1 MEKDPVFLI
10 GDKMILNLGLI
21 GGGLPGHVFFMPTQS
36 QVPVLQRAIQVLESI
51 SEEEEVSA
59 KALSLSLGIPPATCY
74 RILNTLVQAGWLRR
88 GEGGEFSLSF
98 GLARLSRL
106 SSDLNRVVALLAP
119 PMLALAKQTGLSAKV
134 SVQDG
139 DDWLMIA
146 REEARKDITISL
158 KVGARAP
165 VFLGSVGAVLC
176 AGMDAAALKKRI
188 AHAPPHVDY
197 RKDAAR
203 ILKRVAFCR
212 RHGYATDFAETH
224 PSIHALSVP
233 VHLGPL
239 NTTGAITLFG
249 LPGEVPRGRI
259 KELLAHLQS
268 TVRGIEEAL

>member
-1 MEKDPVFLI
+1 
-10 GDKMILNLGLI
+10 MILTLCLI
-21 GGGLPGHVFFMPTQS
+21 VAFLPGTSFPVPTQS

-51 SEEEEVSA
+51 SEEEDVSA

-88 GEGGEFSLSF
+88 SEIGEFSLSF

-106 SSDLNRVVALLAP
+106 SSDLNRVVAVLGP
-119 PMLALAKQTGLSAKV
+119 PMRALAKQTGLSAKL

-146 REEARKDITISL
+146 REEARKDIMISL

-176 AGMDAAALKKRI
+176 ACMAAATLKKRI

-212 RHGYATDFAETH
+212 RHGYATDLAETH
-224 PSIHALSVP
+224 RSIHALSVP
-233 VHLGPL
+233 VRLDPL

-249 LPGEVPRGRI
+249 LPGEMPRSRI
-259 KELLAHLQS
+259 NELLARLQATVS
-268 TVRGIEEAL
+268 TIEEAL

>member
-1 MEKDPVFLI
+1 
-10 GDKMILNLGLI
+10 
-21 GGGLPGHVFFMPTQS
+21 MPTQP
-36 QVPVLQRAIQVLESI
+36 QVPVLKRAVQVLESI
-51 SEEEEVSA
+51 SEEDAVSA
-59 KALSLSLGIPPATCY
+59 KSLSLSLGIPPATCY
-74 RILNTLVQAGWLRR
+74 RILNTLVQSGWLRR
-88 GEGGEFSLSF
+88 DEDGEFSLSF

-106 SSDLNRVVALLAP
+106 SYDLNRVVAVLGAP
-119 PMLALAKQTGLSAKV
+119 LRSLAKQTGLTAKV

-188 AHAPPHVDY
+188 AHAPQHVDY

-212 RHGYATDFAETH
+212 RNGYATDFAETH
-224 PSIHALSVP
+224 PSIHALSIP
-233 VHLGPL
+233 VRLGPL
-239 NTTGAITLFG
+239 RTTGAITLFG
-249 LPGEVPRGRI
+249 LPGEVPRSRI
-259 KELLAHLQS
+259 KLLLGHLRS
-268 TVRGIEEAL
+268 TVAEIEN

>member
-1 MEKDPVFLI
+1 MASQP
-10 GDKMILNLGLI
+10 
-21 GGGLPGHVFFMPTQS
+21 

-51 SEEEEVSA
+51 AEEDAVSA
-59 KALSLSLGIPPATCY
+59 KSLSLSLGIPPATCY

-88 GEGGEFSLSF
+88 NAGGEYSLSF

-106 SSDLNRVVALLAP
+106 SADLNRVIAILGP
-119 PMLALAKQTGLSAKV
+119 PMRALAGQTGLTAKV

-176 AGMDAAALKKRI
+176 AAMNPATLKKRI
-188 AHAPPHVDY
+188 SQAPPHADY
-197 RKDAAR
+197 RKDSAR
-203 ILKRVAFCR
+203 ILKRVTFCR

-224 PSIHALSVP
+224 RSIHAISVP
-233 VHLGPL
+233 VQLQPL
-239 NTTGAITLFG
+239 NTNGAITLFG
-249 LPGEVPRGRI
+249 LPGEVTKVRI
-259 KELLAHLQS
+259 PDLLQRLQS
-268 TVRGIEEAL
+268 TARKIEAAL

>member
-1 MEKDPVFLI
+1 
-10 GDKMILNLGLI
+10 
-21 GGGLPGHVFFMPTQS
+21 MPTQS

-51 SEEEEVSA
+51 SEEDAVSA

-74 RILNTLVQAGWLRR
+74 RILNTLVQSGWLRR

-106 SSDLNRVVALLAP
+106 SSAMNRVVAALGP
-119 PMLALAKQTGLSAKV
+119 TMRDLAKTTGLTAKV

-176 AGMDAAALKKRI
+176 AGMDADALKKRI
-188 AHAPPHVDY
+188 AHAPPHADY
-197 RKDAAR
+197 RKDAAK
-203 ILKRVAFCR
+203 ILKRIAFCR

-224 PSIHALSVP
+224 RSIHALSVP
-233 VHLGPL
+233 VRLDPL

-249 LPGEVPRGRI
+249 LPGEVPRSRI
-259 KELLAHLQS
+259 KDHLARLHS
-268 TVRGIEEAL
+268 TVREIEKAL